1 MRSML
6 KQDSTF
12 TIDSSLSSV
21 NKVKSLASEKS
32 STTLAD
38 QILVQIQTSIIKGE
52 LPAGSKINE
61 QALAEK
67 YGISRG
73 PTREA
78 LQTLERDRKSVV

>member
-1 MRSML
+1 ML
-6 KQDSTF
+6 KQDTTF
-12 TIDSSLSSV
+12 VSDDTQVPHLH
-21 NKVKSLASEKS
+21 KVKSTSADKT

-78 LQTLERDRKSVV
+78 LQTLEDRKSVV